1 MARGEDERS
10 AAIDAE
16 SAVRTIEQYPVRLAV
31 LFGSQVRGTATSKSD
46 VDIAVA
52 FEDALSAAER
62 LEARIELTT
71 ALAKALGTDDID
83 VTDLDSVRPA
93 VGSHALETGTRLVGD
108 RTLLEEYA
116 DRYKRELE
124 KDEQTHAE
132 RMRRFDA
139 LLERL
144 EPKV

>member
-16 SAVRTIEQYPVRLAV
+16 SAVRTIEQYPIQLAV
-31 LFGSQVRGTATSKSD
+31 LFGSQARGTAATVSD

-62 LEARIELTT
+62 LEARIKLTT

-83 VTDLDSVRPA
+83 VADLDSVRPA
-93 VGSHALETGTRLVGD
+93 VGAHALGTGTRLVGD

-116 DRYKRELE
+116 DRYERELE
-124 KDEQTHAE
+124 RDEETHAE

-144 EPKV
+144 EAKI